1 MVENDTIDVLCDS
14 RPTTVCYSGSTLS
27 GRGYAFRWCSTFVLH
42 FNFALGSNMSTTTI
56 RLPEDLKA
64 RVAAAA
70 KRAGTTAHSFILE
83 AIAEKADQ
91 AERRADFHD
100 VAEKRY
106 ADLLASGKTIPWKKM
121 RGYLEDRI
129 AGKTVVRLRAKK
141 LAR

>member
-1 MVENDTIDVLCDS
+1 
-14 RPTTVCYSGSTLS
+14 
-27 GRGYAFRWCSTFVLH
+27 
-42 FNFALGSNMSTTTI
+42 MSTTTI

-70 KRAGTTAHSFILE
+70 ERAGTTSHSFILD

-91 AERRADFHD
+91 EERREDLNE

-106 ADLLASGKTIPWKKM
+106 AQIIASGKTIPWSEM
-121 RGYLEDRI
+121 RGYLEGRL
-129 AGKTVVRLRAKK
+129 AGKPVKRPVARK